1 MACYSGLAWRR
12 ISQNGRL
19 AVRRIFSILN
29 AVIAIGA
36 GLIVLI
42 GYFVDV
48 QGMKEVRLLLFQWA
62 VIVGGV
68 AVLVGIGN
76 LLSVHLAKLRS
87 RKKGAIYSLVL
98 LFFMVISL
106 LISGTAGL
114 EPLKPILMDGIL
126 IPVEV
131 SLMAILSVTL
141 IVAAV
146 RMLRSRTDLSA
157 ILFLATAF
165 VVLAGIGF
173 RSFLAQ
179 IPVFNELAQSQMV
192 TNILALGGARGILI
206 GVALGTLTTG
216 LRILLGVD
224 RPYGG
229 K

>member
-1 MACYSGLAWRR
+1 MRR
-12 ISQNGRL
+12 L
-19 AVRRIFSILN
+19 FSILN

-48 QGMKEVRLLLFQWA
+48 QGMMEFRLLLFQWA

-76 LLSVHLAKLRS
+76 LFSVHLAKLRA

-114 EPLKPILMDGIL
+114 EPLKPLLLDGIL
-126 IPVEV
+126 VPVEV
-131 SLMAILSVTL
+131 SLMAVLSVTL

-146 RMLRSRTDLSA
+146 RMLRVRAGLATV
-157 ILFLATAF
+157 LFLATGF
-165 VVLAGIGF
+165 VVLAGIGL
-173 RSFLAQ
+173 RSFFGP
-179 IPVFNELAQSQMV
+179 IPLLGDLAQSQLV
-192 TNILALGGARGILI
+192 TSVLALGGARGILL